1 MRILVDTNIIFS
13 ALLFPKS
20 LSAQVLLYV
29 VKQHELVLCDHIIF
43 ELREVVAR
51 KKPELA
57 VALDSLLMQL
67 SYELIAAPEEPNKLI
82 NDSQDYPILNAAILA
97 DVDIIISG
105 DKHFLELNLERPKT
119 MSAAEFW
126 QSENNF

>member
-1 MRILVDTNIIFS
+1 MH
-13 ALLFPKS
+13 
-20 LSAQVLLYV
+20 V
-29 VKQHELVLCDHIIF
+29 VKQHELVLCDHIVF

-57 VALDSLLMQL
+57 ADLDSLLMQL
-67 SYELIAAPEEPNKLI
+67 SYELIAAPQEPSKFI
-82 NDSQDYPILNAAILA
+82 NDPQDYPILNAAILA

-105 DKHFLELNLERPKT
+105 DKHFLELNLARPQT

-126 QSENNF
+126 RSENNF